1 MQLIAY
7 PLIAIITRLMKA
19 DKNFF
24 EKAKTQTKRKRQIIR
39 PGVKIAADFFV
50 SGGVFDT
57 GLAVDPTTAA
67 VVPTSLCLYFLY
79 HLQALA
85 AP

>member
-7 PLIAIITRLMKA
+7 PLIAIIKRLMKA
-19 DKNFF
+19 DKNFL
-24 EKAKTQTKRKRQIIR
+24 KRLKRKRQIIR
-39 PGVKIAADFFV
+39 PGVKIATDFFV

-57 GLAVDPTTAA
+57 GLAADPTTAA